1 MCVLQSS
8 SSCPGAFLYIFNCFL
23 WLLLQKEAFGCPSAC
38 QLCTGRQVSCRNA
51 GLSSIPWNLPK
62 TTILVYLSGNNISHV
77 TPNDLRGFLKLA
89 ALHMDNSSILYVHP
103 KAFVELPKLC
113 YLHLN
118 SNHIK
123 RLDPGIFE
131 GLSNLHC
138 LYLQNN
144 QIAFLPRGL
153 FSDLLSVRYLTLQR
167 NRLSVLGSNNL
178 PLVPSNAIGRLKNLE
193 RLSLSHNPIGSIQ
206 PFAFKGLN
214 KLKYLSL
221 KNVKLKCVA
230 VNGFFGLN
238 NLSQLILSYNDLE
251 TINSSTFTLLTN
263 LMYLQLDRNRIRS
276 IGNGTFEKMGR
287 SLKVLNL
294 AFNNITELQPEV
306 LKPLVSLTHLQ
317 VHSNPWNCSCKML
330 ALLNW
335 LASSSVSAKIHCQHP
350 QSMRGRPLHYMK
362 WAWFSNC
369 IGPTASLGS
378 APSLG
383 SVVVRHSATTLLMA
397 WHKGNRHNT
406 LEQFVTAET
415 KYIGFWEGT
424 AATSSTPLPYQ
435 EYAVE
440 VPSQAATVLST
451 LPVQIPPKIIPTN
464 GNVEEEWLFT
474 TDPSPASVKTTQI
487 CTQQVEKLNQA
498 FDILLAFFML
508 ACAVILFLTCK
519 IIQFRQKLKV
529 LENSGE
535 KSIEYYGFYQPGRY
549 NITDSVQ
556 SLTRKS
562 VEHSELDQIRLLKRT
577 VSESQAQV
585 ILFEHSSF
593 QESDFLAELVAG
605 FFHPFWGADSPGS
618 WKMKKYSVIQ
628 DKFCGIINISV
639 EGLNDVMT
647 EDPETGT
654 YKDCMLMFHFEEPR
668 ATEVEEPPTEQ
679 DKRKKILA
687 LRDPVHAVSLQ
698 QFVYEKLKA
707 QQELLGEQ
715 GFHALMETVDT
726 EIVAQLQE
734 FLQGF

>member
-8 SSCPGAFLYIFNCFL
+8 SPCPGAFLYIFNCFL
-23 WLLLQKEAFGCPSAC
+23 LLLLPKEAFGCPSAC

-62 TTILVYLSGNNISHV
+62 TTIVVYLSGNNISHV

-89 ALHMDNSSILYVHP
+89 ALYMDNSSISYVHP

-167 NRLSVLGSNNL
+167 NRLSVLGSGTFWGMISLQTLNLANNKISRISDAAFHHLENLAYLFLEGNNL

-251 TINSSTFTLLTN
+251 NINSSTFILLNN
-263 LMYLQLDRNRIRS
+263 LMYLQLDRNNIAS
-276 IGNGTFEKMGR
+276 IGNGTFEKMGK

-369 IGPTASLGS
+369 IGPTASPGS
-378 APSLG
+378 APGLG
-383 SVVVRHSATTLLMA
+383 SVRVHHSTTTLLMA

-406 LEQFVTAET
+406 LQQFATAET
-415 KYIGFWEGT
+415 KYIAFWEGAT
-424 AATSSTPLPYQ
+424 ATSSTPLTDQ

-440 VPSQAATVLST
+440 VPSQAAAVLST
-451 LPVQIPPKIIPTN
+451 SPVQIPAEIIPTN
-464 GNVEEEWLFT
+464 RNIEEEWLFT
-474 TDPSPASVKTTQI
+474 TDPAPVSLKTSLI

-498 FDILLAFFML
+498 FDILLAFFIL

-585 ILFEHSSF
+585 ILFEHSS
-593 QESDFLAELVAG
+593 L
-605 FFHPFWGADSPGS
+605 
-618 WKMKKYSVIQ
+618 
-628 DKFCGIINISV
+628 
-639 EGLNDVMT
+639 
-647 EDPETGT
+647 
-654 YKDCMLMFHFEEPR
+654 
-668 ATEVEEPPTEQ
+668 
-679 DKRKKILA
+679 
-687 LRDPVHAVSLQ
+687 
-698 QFVYEKLKA
+698 
-707 QQELLGEQ
+707 
-715 GFHALMETVDT
+715 
-726 EIVAQLQE
+726 
-734 FLQGF
+734 

>member
-1 MCVLQSS
+1 MSKEAKDRDMCVLQSS
-8 SSCPGAFLYIFNCFL
+8 PPCSGAFLYIFNCFL
-23 WLLLQKEAFGCPSAC
+23 LLLLQKEAFGCPSAC

-62 TTILVYLSGNNISHV
+62 TTIVVYLSGNNISHV
-77 TPNDLRGFLKLA
+77 TPNDLRGLQKLA
-89 ALHMDNSSILYVHP
+89 ALYMDNSSILYVHP
-103 KAFVELPKLC
+103 KAFVELPRLC

-118 SNHIK
+118 NNNIK

-167 NRLSVLGSNNL
+167 NRLSVLGSGTFWGMISLQTLNLANNKISRISDSAFHHLENLAYLFLEGNNL
-178 PLVPSNAIGRLKNLE
+178 TLVPSNAIGKLKNLE

-214 KLKYLSL
+214 KLRYLSL

-238 NLSQLILSYNDLE
+238 SLSQLILSYNDLE
-251 TINSSTFTLLTN
+251 NINSSTFTLLNN
-263 LMYLQLDRNRIRS
+263 LTYLQLDRNKIAS
-276 IGNGTFEKMGR
+276 IGNGTFEKMGQ
-287 SLKVLNL
+287 SLKVLSL

-335 LASSSVSAKIHCQHP
+335 LTSSSVSAKIHCQTP
-350 QSMRGRPLHYMK
+350 QSMRGRPLHYVK
-362 WAWFSNC
+362 WAWFSDC
-369 IGPTASLGS
+369 IGPTASPSPALGP
-378 APSLG
+378 AG
-383 SVVVRHSATTLLMA
+383 ARHGATTLLMA
-397 WHKGNRHNT
+397 WHKGNRHNS
-406 LEQFVTAET
+406 LQQLVTAET
-415 KYIGFWEGT
+415 KYIAFWEGT
-424 AATSSTPLPYQ
+424 TATSSTPLPYE
-435 EYAVE
+435 EYPVE
-440 VPSQAATVLST
+440 MPSQAATVLPTS
-451 LPVQIPPKIIPTN
+451 PVQIPAETVPTN
-464 GNVEEEWLFT
+464 RSVEEQLFT
-474 TDPSPASVKTTQI
+474 IDPAPVSLQTTLI

-498 FDILLAFFML
+498 FDILLAFFIL

-556 SLTRKS
+556 SLTQKS

-577 VSESQAQV
+577 ASESQAQV
-585 ILFEHSSF
+585 ILFEHSS
-593 QESDFLAELVAG
+593 L
-605 FFHPFWGADSPGS
+605 
-618 WKMKKYSVIQ
+618 
-628 DKFCGIINISV
+628 
-639 EGLNDVMT
+639 
-647 EDPETGT
+647 
-654 YKDCMLMFHFEEPR
+654 
-668 ATEVEEPPTEQ
+668 
-679 DKRKKILA
+679 
-687 LRDPVHAVSLQ
+687 
-698 QFVYEKLKA
+698 
-707 QQELLGEQ
+707 
-715 GFHALMETVDT
+715 
-726 EIVAQLQE
+726 
-734 FLQGF
+734 

>member
-8 SSCPGAFLYIFNCFL
+8 PPCPGAFLYICNCFL
-23 WLLLQKEAFGCPSAC
+23 LLLLQKEAFGCPSSC
-38 QLCTGRQVSCRNA
+38 QLCTGRQVSCLNA

-77 TPNDLRGFLKLA
+77 TPNDLRGLQKLA
-89 ALHMDNSSILYVHP
+89 ALYMDNSSILYVHP
-103 KAFVELPKLC
+103 KSFVELPKLC

-118 SNHIK
+118 SNNIK

-167 NRLSVLGSNNL
+167 NRLSVLGSGTFWGMTSLQTLNLANNRISRISNSAFHHLENLAHLFLEGNNL
-178 PLVPSNAIGRLKNLE
+178 TLVPSNAIGKLKNLE

-206 PFAFKGLN
+206 PFAFKGLK
-214 KLKYLSL
+214 KLRYLSL

-251 TINSSTFTLLTN
+251 NINSSTFTLLNN
-263 LMYLQLDRNRIRS
+263 LMYLQLDRNKIAS
-276 IGNGTFEKMGR
+276 IGNGTFEEMGQ
-287 SLKVLNL
+287 SLKVLSL

-317 VHSNPWNCSCKML
+317 VNSNPWNCSCKMF

-335 LASSSVSAKIHCQHP
+335 LASSSVSAKIHCQNP
-350 QSMRGRPLHYMK
+350 QSMRGRALHYMK
-362 WAWFSNC
+362 WAQFSNC
-369 IGPTASLGS
+369 TGPTAGSGS
-378 APSLG
+378 ALSRG
-383 SVVVRHSATTLLMA
+383 SVGVRHSAPTLLMA
-397 WHKGNRHNT
+397 WHKGNRHNA

-415 KYIGFWEGT
+415 NHVAFWEGAT
-424 AATSSTPLPYQ
+424 ATSSTPLPYE

-440 VPSQAATVLST
+440 IASQAATVLST
-451 LPVQIPPKIIPTN
+451 LPVQIPAEIIPTN
-464 GNVEEEWLFT
+464 RTVEEQLFT
-474 TDPSPASVKTTQI
+474 TDAAPVSLKTTLI

-498 FDILLAFFML
+498 FDILLAFFIL
-508 ACAVILFLTCK
+508 ACTVILFLTCK
-519 IIQFRQKLKV
+519 IIHFRQKLKV
-529 LENSGE
+529 LDNSGE

-577 VSESQAQV
+577 ASESQAQV
-585 ILFEHSSF
+585 ILFEHSS
-593 QESDFLAELVAG
+593 L
-605 FFHPFWGADSPGS
+605 
-618 WKMKKYSVIQ
+618 
-628 DKFCGIINISV
+628 
-639 EGLNDVMT
+639 
-647 EDPETGT
+647 
-654 YKDCMLMFHFEEPR
+654 
-668 ATEVEEPPTEQ
+668 
-679 DKRKKILA
+679 
-687 LRDPVHAVSLQ
+687 
-698 QFVYEKLKA
+698 
-707 QQELLGEQ
+707 
-715 GFHALMETVDT
+715 
-726 EIVAQLQE
+726 
-734 FLQGF
+734 